1 VSYILEALKKLEQKR
16 QRERMPDLLTFQ
28 GDVARVNK
36 KRPLWPFIVVG
47 LILLNAIFV
56 SLLLW
61 IAPWTN
67 PVQPP
72 PRQSQVIGEG
82 AAPAQPDASEK
93 KKEQPVP
100 EVKKDAS
107 SPEQQD
113 VIRSTP
119 SRPEVPVPKKTTLE
133 QSPSKT
139 SVVQPVPLAKTKDE
153 PLAKVMRQT
162 QPSGKLLRVKEL
174 PVDVKAGLPE
184 LKMTVHSYNEQ
195 AQARFVVI
203 NNGIFR
209 EGHSINTDLKVEQI
223 NQNGVILNYQGHRFV
238 LGINESP

>member
-16 QRERMPDLLTFQ
+16 QRERMPDLLSFQ
-28 GDVARVNK
+28 GNVRVNK

-72 PRQSQVIGEG
+72 PHQSQVIGEG
-82 AAPAQPDASEK
+82 AAPAQSDASEK

-100 EVKKDAS
+100 EVKKDAPA
-107 SPEQQD
+107 PEQKD

-119 SRPEVPVPKKTTLE
+119 SRPQVPVPKKTTLE

-153 PLAKVMRQT
+153 PLSKVMRQT
-162 QPSGKLLRVKEL
+162 QPSGKMLSVKEL
-174 PVDVKAGLPE
+174 PVDVKAGLSE

-195 AQARFVVI
+195 TQARFVVI

-223 NQNGVILNYQGHRFV
+223 NKNGVILNYQGHRF
-238 LGINESP
+238 LLRINESP